1 MAGMDALIKQFRR
14 MHDEIDDDVDEVLK
28 ENANEYA
35 SETVKNAK
43 EVMNKGYWTGN
54 LARQVKVSDSG
65 HLSYDIV
72 SNAHYSG
79 FLEYGTRYMEP
90 ETFMFPAYQK
100 FLPKVRAD
108 LKRRIDG

>member
-1 MAGMDALIKQFRR
+1 MDALIKQFRR
-14 MHDEIDDDVDEVLK
+14 MHDEIDDEVDKVLE
-28 ENANEYA
+28 ENAEKYA
-35 SETVKNAK
+35 IETVENAK

-54 LARQVKVSDSG
+54 LARQVKASKSG

-108 LKRRIDG
+108 LKRLIDG

>member
-1 MAGMDALIKQFRR
+1 MAGMDQLIKQLTN

>member
-1 MAGMDALIKQFRR
+1 MDALIKQFRR
-14 MHDEIDDDVDEVLK
+14 MHDEIDDEVDKVLE
-28 ENANEYA
+28 ENAEKYA
-35 SETVKNAK
+35 IETVENAK

-54 LARQVKVSDSG
+54 LARQVKASKSG